1 MEGQGQKQADS
12 QVSSLTHRSGTIDA
26 SRVVSGQ
33 TTSIDK
39 SRVNVIQNL
48 PCEGLGG
55 AVGRAWCRDRS
66 GDKQVPGT
74 GWGFRG
80 EGGNRGGLL
89 EGR

>member
-1 MEGQGQKQADS
+1 MEGQGQRQADS

-39 SRVNVIQNL
+39 RRVNGIQIL

-55 AVGRAWCRDRS
+55 GSGLVQRQKWGQTGAWH
-66 GDKQVPGT
+66 
-74 GWGFRG
+74 WLGFQR
-80 EGGNRGGLL
+80 
-89 EGR
+89 